1 MRITE
6 SQLRR
11 LIQKEMTQAVASRA
25 TLPPAPDPNE
35 EGWVREDR
43 IDQLRNAPVGSVI
56 LDSNGKSWK
65 KTDSGFRG
73 GHWKMPHNDLW
84 IDTVDMKRIGFVFIK
99 GGI

>member
-1 MRITE
+1 MGGEAFSGLTTTIRKEEVAQI
-6 SQLRR
+6 LNAL
-11 LIQKEMTQAVASRA
+11 LINVLK
-25 TLPPAPDPNE
+25 
-35 EGWVREDR
+35 
-43 IDQLRNAPVGSVI
+43 PVGIDSYVPLGSVV

-84 IDTVDMKRIGFVFIK
+84 IDTADMKRIGFVFIK

>member
-1 MRITE
+1 MGGEAFSGLTTTIRKEEVAQT
-6 SQLRR
+6 LNAL
-11 LIQKEMTQAVASRA
+11 LINVLK
-25 TLPPAPDPNE
+25 
-35 EGWVREDR
+35 
-43 IDQLRNAPVGSVI
+43 PVGIDSYVPLGSVV